1 MDWKAISLFQD
12 GSVYFSVTPYGII
25 TVIIATLACVV
36 AVMMYRRFQY
46 DKVKQLFHRQKLA
59 RMIFF
64 AFIRLTM
71 AMAE

>member
-1 MDWKAISLFQD
+1 MSSKSIRFAAPA
-12 GSVYFSVTPYGII
+12 VPY
-25 TVIIATLACVV
+25 CVV